1 MPTGSLVNAFVSLA
15 LMVAVM
21 TAYLLLGRRFR
32 VLWHPLAVVLAVG
45 VVGVTVSV
53 LGEVLFRG
61 TSGVPGMLQR
71 SAIGSFGWG
80 VVIAFAVWI
89 ARRVFLWFSGTA
101 PAVRAPDPPAR

>member
-1 MPTGSLVNAFVSLA
+1 MSPGALVNAVVSLA
-15 LMVAVM
+15 LMLAVIA
-21 TAYLLLGRRFR
+21 AYLLLARRFR

-45 VVGVTVSV
+45 LVGVTVSV

-80 VVIAFAVWI
+80 VVIALAVWI
-89 ARRVFLWFSGTA
+89 TRRMFLWFSGTA
-101 PAVRAPDPPAR
+101 PVRPPGPPGR

>member
-1 MPTGSLVNAFVSLA
+1 MSTAALVTAFVLLA
-15 LMVAVM
+15 LMLAVIA
-21 TAYLLLGRRFR
+21 AYLLLARRFR

-45 VVGVTVSV
+45 LVGVTVSV

-80 VVIAFAVWI
+80 VVIAVAVWI
-89 ARRVFLWFSGTA
+89 ARRVLLRFSGTA
-101 PAVRAPDPPAR
+101 PAVRPPDPPAP